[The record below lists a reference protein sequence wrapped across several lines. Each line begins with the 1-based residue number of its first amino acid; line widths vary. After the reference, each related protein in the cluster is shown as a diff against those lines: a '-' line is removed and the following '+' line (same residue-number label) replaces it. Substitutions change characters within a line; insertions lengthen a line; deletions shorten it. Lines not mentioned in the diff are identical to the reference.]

1 MAGSHVV
8 LSILAVFFVSSIL
21 FFQNWPNIL
30 ENGFYSCISLFHF
43 MIGVTSFNVSVIT
56 SITVFLRIHFDYYIW
71 YLFLSPFFLELILI
85 ITFGITLAIFFIVFI
100 HEKPSLLTGVFLLC
114 VCFRLLFVAGRDH
127 VTGESWIVFSDRV
140 FVSLPVIFFPVCSL
154 HSFLW
159 FRFRWGFFVLL
170 LKFAI
175 GSLFGHRVVLLYI
188 LLFIGLC
195 FSLLVGCLC
204 GLGSCWWEGFK
215 SWSLFSSLWRSFVSW
230 HYFLI

>member
-8 LSILAVFFVSSIL
+8 LSILAVIFVSSIL

-43 MIGVTSFNVSVIT
+43 IIGVTSFNVSVIT
-56 SITVFLRIHFDYYIW
+56 SITGFLRIHFDYYIW

-85 ITFGITLAIFFIVFI
+85 ITFGIT
-100 HEKPSLLTGVFLLC
+100 SLLTGVFLLC
-114 VCFRLLFVAGRDH
+114 VCFRLLFGAGRDH

-140 FVSLPVIFFPVCSL
+140 FVSLPVIFFRYVRFIY
-154 HSFLW
+154 FLW
-159 FRFRWGFFVLL
+159 FRFRWGLFVLL

-175 GSLFGHRVVLLYI
+175 GSLFGHRIVLLYI
-188 LLFIGLC
+188 VLFIGLC

-204 GLGSCWWEGFK
+204 GLGSCWWEDFK